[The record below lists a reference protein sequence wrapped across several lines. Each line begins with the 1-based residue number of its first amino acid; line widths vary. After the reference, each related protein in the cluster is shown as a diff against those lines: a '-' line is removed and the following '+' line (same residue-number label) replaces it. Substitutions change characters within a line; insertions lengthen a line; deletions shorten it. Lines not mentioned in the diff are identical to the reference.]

1 MQARFTLAVLLG
13 VVLLAAAACSSGGD
27 DERIA
32 ELETD
37 LEASEEALERETEAR
52 ETAERETAEAKKR
65 ADDAEDETA
74 DAKQRADD
82 AEDEIADAEEE
93 IADAEEAQQAAEQG
107 RRQAQ
112 QQQQQL
118 QQQLTEAEQAELR
131 ARAESFGARLDAPG
145 SGPATVSWTRGYNLT
160 FRPTGIVMTPG
171 SAAPS
176 VPGGW
181 RSASFTGQ
189 SGTATE
195 LVDET
200 AYLYTN
206 IQAPSSR
213 AFWKVH
219 PMVVTDRGLEVAA
232 SVASDLNADTDNDPT
247 PTAAARY
254 IPHPTVSTLASGV
267 RVSGTYDAVRGTFT
281 CTDPNACTGERT
293 GVDRLDLT
301 ALVGAPVNGVRS
313 FEGGTWSFKPGSIT
327 TRVKAEDGADQ
338 DDAYLYFGVWSSIP
352 DNIAGA
358 GYNFRH
364 VFGGGAQ
371 TGAEL
376 TSTSGGLAGFDAL
389 VGPATFRG
397 GAVGKYVTQGQVGGQ
412 NAKIGTFTANATLNA
427 DFDDNTLSG
436 SITDFR
442 EDGSPLAGWRVT
454 MGGGTNLQGN
464 VDVGVA
470 MGIIGTAVT
479 DGLTVANIGGLA
491 VGGKW
496 GATFY
501 GSNNQELTDR
511 DKYPASRYPPVD
523 LAGVAGW
530 FNAAG
535 PGSGTDPND
544 VSLAGA
550 FAATPSN

>member
-37 LEASEEALERETEAR
+37 LEASEEAR
-52 ETAERETAEAKKR
+52 ETAEREAAEAEQR

-74 DAKQRADD
+74 DAEQRADA
-82 AEDEIADAEEE
+82 AEEEIADAEEE
-93 IADAEEAQQAAEQG
+93 IADAEEEIAVAEEAQQ
-107 RRQAQ
+107 QAQ
-112 QQQQQL
+112 QQLEQAQQESEQL

-131 ARAESFGARLDAPG
+131 ARAESFDAQLDNPVRG
-145 SGPATVSWTRGYNLT
+145 LATVEWKRGNNLT
-160 FRPTGIVMTPG
+160 FRPKGIVMTPG

-176 VPGGW
+176 VPGSW
-181 RSASFTGQ
+181 RSASFIGQ
-189 SGTATE
+189 SGTATA
-195 LVDET
+195 LIDET

-206 IQAPSSR
+206 IQPPSSR

-219 PMVVTDRGLEVAA
+219 LMAVTDRGLEVAA
-232 SVASDLNADTDNDPT
+232 STAADLIADTANNDPK
-247 PTAAARY
+247 PTAPAQY
-254 IPHPTVSTLASGV
+254 ITDSTDNAMATGV
-267 RVSGTYDAVRGTFT
+267 RVSGTYDGVSGTFT
-281 CTDPNACTGERT
+281 CTVNTCMGPKIG
-293 GVDRLDLT
+293 LDLT
-301 ALVGAPVNGVRS
+301 TLVGAPVDGVRS
-313 FEGGTWSFKPGSIT
+313 FAGGDWSFKPGSIT
-327 TRVKAEDGADQ
+327 TPVKAEDQADQ

-352 DNIAGA
+352 DNIGPETA
-358 GYNFRH
+358 YDFRY
-364 VFGGGAQ
+364 VAGGGAQ
-371 TGAEL
+371 SGTAE
-376 TSTSGGLAGFDAL
+376 GNVPALANFDAL

-397 GAVGKYVTQGQVGGQ
+397 GAVGKYVTRGQVGGQ
-412 NAKIGTFTANATLNA
+412 NAKIGTFTATATLNA
-427 DFDDNTLSG
+427 HFGTDNVAGTLSG

-442 EDGSPLAGWRVT
+442 EGGSPLAGWRVT
-454 MGGGTNLQGN
+454 MGGGNDGN
-464 VDVGVA
+464 NVPDVGVA
-470 MGIIGTAVT
+470 MGITGTAVT
-479 DGLTVANIGGLA
+479 GGLTVANIGGLS
-491 VGGKW
+491 VGGEW

-535 PGSGTDPND
+535 PGTDPND

-550 FAATPSN
+550 FAATPQ

>member
-37 LEASEEALERETEAR
+37 LAASEEALERETEAR
-52 ETAERETAEAKKR
+52 ETAEREAAEAKKR

-74 DAKQRADD
+74 DAKKRADD
-82 AEDEIADAEEE
+82 AEDETADAEEE
-93 IADAEEAQQAAEQG
+93 IADAEEVIADAKEAQQAAEQG
-107 RRQAQ
+107 QRQAQ

-131 ARAESFGARLDAPG
+131 ARAESFGAQLGSPAPG
-145 SGPATVSWTRGYNLT
+145 LADVLWKRGNILT
-160 FRPTGIVMTPG
+160 FRPQGVVMTPG

-200 AYLYTN
+200 VYLYTN
-206 IQAPSSR
+206 IQPPSSR

-219 PMVVTDRGLEVAA
+219 NVEVENL
-232 SVASDLNADTDNDPT
+232 SVSDLNIGADHDPT
-247 PTAAARY
+247 PTAAAQY
-254 IPHPTVSTLASGV
+254 IPHPTDSTMANGV
-267 RVSGTYDAVRGTFT
+267 RVSGTYDGVSGTFT
-281 CTDPNACTGERT
+281 CTESACMGERT
-293 GVDRLDLT
+293 GNPPPLDLIT
-301 ALVGAPVNGVRS
+301 LVGAPVDGVRS
-313 FEGGTWSFKPGSIT
+313 FVAGDWSFKPGNIT
-327 TRVKAEDGADQ
+327 TRVKAEDQADQ

-352 DNIAGA
+352 DDIIGTYDFKYVA
-358 GYNFRH
+358 
-364 VFGGGAQ
+364 GGGAE
-371 TGAEL
+371 TGTEL
-376 TSTSGGLAGFDAL
+376 SSTSDGLAGFDAL
-389 VGPATFRG
+389 IGPATFRG

-412 NAKIGTFTANATLNA
+412 NAKIGTFTATATLNA

-454 MGGGTNLQGN
+454 MGGGINSQGSA
-464 VDVGVA
+464 DVGVA
-470 MGIIGTAVT
+470 MGITGTAVT
-479 DGLTVANIGGLA
+479 DGLTVANIGGLS
-491 VGGKW
+491 VGGEW

-535 PGSGTDPND
+535 PSTTATDPND
-544 VSLAGA
+544 VSIAGA

>member
-1 MQARFTLAVLLG
+1 MQARFASAVLLG

-32 ELETD
+32 ELETG
-37 LEASEEALERETEAR
+37 LAASEEALERETEAL
-52 ETAERETAEAKKR
+52 ETAE
-65 ADDAEDETA
+65 
-74 DAKQRADD
+74 QRADD
-82 AEDEIADAEEE
+82 AEEKLPVAEEKIAVAEEKIAVAEGEIAVAEEE
-93 IADAEEAQQAAEQG
+93 IAVAEEKIADAEEAQQQTQQQLE
-107 RRQAQ
+107 QAQ
-112 QQQQQL
+112 QESEQL

-131 ARAESFGARLDAPG
+131 ARAESFDVQLDSPVR
-145 SGPATVSWTRGYNLT
+145 GPATVEWTRGNNLT
-160 FRPTGIVMTPG
+160 FRPMGIVMTPG

-176 VPGGW
+176 VPGSW

-189 SGTATE
+189 SGTATV
-195 LVDET
+195 LIDET

-219 PMVVTDRGLEVAA
+219 NVEVMTLAQA
-232 SVASDLNADTDNDPT
+232 ENPK
-247 PTAAARY
+247 PTAAALF
-254 IPHPTVSTLASGV
+254 INDPNNPLEATGV
-267 RVSGTYDAVRGTFT
+267 RVSGTYDGVSGTFT
-281 CTDPNACTGERT
+281 CNAGGCMGPKTNISLT
-293 GVDRLDLT
+293 SLVSLT
-301 ALVGAPVNGVRS
+301 AGVRS
-313 FEGGTWSFKPGSIT
+313 FGSIGDWSFKPGSIT
-327 TRVKAEDGADQ
+327 TPVKAEDQADQ

-352 DNIAGA
+352 DNIGPAMA
-358 GYNFRH
+358 YNFRY

-371 TGAEL
+371 TGTEL
-376 TSTSGGLAGFDAL
+376 SSTADGLAGFDAL
-389 VGPATFRG
+389 IGPATFRG

-412 NAKIGTFTANATLNA
+412 NAKIGTFTATATLNA
-427 DFDDNTLSG
+427 HFENGTDPGTLSG

-442 EDGSPLAGWRVT
+442 EGGSPLAGWRVT
-454 MGGGTNLQGN
+454 MGGGKNLQGN
-464 VDVGVA
+464 ADVGVA
-470 MGIIGTAVT
+470 MGITGTAVT
-479 DGLTVANIGGLA
+479 GGLTVANIGGLS
-491 VGGKW
+491 VGGSW

-535 PGSGTDPND
+535 PDTGTPTDPND

-550 FAATPSN
+550 FGATPQ